1 MKHVIIEGMACR
13 NCAAMIE
20 EALCRID
27 EIEKV
32 RVDVEDGY
40 ADVIGAVSD
49 EKLTEVI
56 NDLGYKVVDITIE

>member
-1 MKHVIIEGMACR
+1 MKHITIEGMVCR

-20 EALCRID
+20 EVLCRID

-32 RVDVEDGY
+32 RVDVDDGY

-49 EKLTEVI
+49 EKLIEVI
-56 NDLGYKVVDITIE
+56 SDLGYKVVDITIE